1 MGQTVRRRTKQEEKD
16 LSKFVTDIEALEIE
30 NMVRKRVWDTM
41 PVGWLSAHQ
50 DAPCGPVKTKMT
62 IRMDT
67 DVLEWYRALGMGYQN
82 RINTVLRAYKNAV
95 TSKWIEMDED
105 KDVSGDFL

>member
-1 MGQTVRRRTKQEEKD
+1 MGQNVRRRTKQEEQD
-16 LSKFVTDIEALEIE
+16 LTRMVTDIEALEAE
-30 NMVRKRVWDTM
+30 NFVRKRMAGGLPT
-41 PVGWLSAHQ
+41 GWLSAHE
-50 DAPCGPVKTKMT
+50 DAPCGPAKTKMT

-67 DVLEWYRALGMGYQN
+67 DVLEWYRALGQGYQN

-105 KDVSGDFL
+105 KDVRGDLI